1 MSIAKVAFL
10 IGSGV
15 SKDSHAPM
23 SAQITESLLNDGWF
37 QHQLDGVRFSKAKP
51 GDRHPVIRE
60 QAFLRILRDQIS
72 DTVRARERRPPNYED
87 IYACLMHIQQFGSG
101 YNVNPLVADAV
112 ARLRDASQHIHAT
125 MQEASNDQFQF
136 LVAKAADLVEWVVY
150 HALVAVTKPV
160 GLDLIA
166 QTAHVIGHV
175 DVFTL
180 NHDLLVERLFAQ
192 TGIPYSD
199 GFGAST
205 SGVSPFTEDWLVG
218 SAHACR
224 IFKLHGSIDWW
235 LERANDTW
243 RCVKLLGDP
252 HDVGYLREG
261 TDVSPLPAVLIGT
274 AEKELRYGTD
284 VTGHVFRAAHDA
296 LQEHYV
302 LICSGYGWRDNGIN
316 KRILEWLHLRKQN
329 RIVLLHNESMSD
341 GLSRTYFWWSHKD
354 FLQPRVHH
362 IRRWLSQVDFPCIE
376 AYL

>member
-1 MSIAKVAFL
+1 MSIGKVAFL
-10 IGSGV
+10 LGSGV

-23 SAQITESLLNDGWF
+23 SDQITESLLNDGWF
-37 QHQLDGVRFSKAKP
+37 KHQLDGVRFWKAKP

-60 QAFLRILRDQIS
+60 QAFLGILRDQIS

-87 IYACLMHIQQFGSG
+87 IYACLMQVKQFGSG
-101 YNVNPLVADAV
+101 YNANPLVAGAV

-125 MQEASNDQFQF
+125 MREASDDQFQF
-136 LVAKAADLVEWVVY
+136 LVAETADLVEWVVY
-150 HALVAVTKPV
+150 HALVDVTTPV
-160 GLDLIA
+160 GLDVIA
-166 QTAHVIGHV
+166 QTARAIGHV

-180 NHDLLVERLFAQ
+180 NHDLLVERLLAE
-192 TGIPYSD
+192 TGIPFSD
-199 GFGAST
+199 GFGVRAN
-205 SGVSPFTEDWLVG
+205 GVSPYTGDWSIRSVP
-218 SAHACR
+218 ACR

-252 HDVGYLREG
+252 DDDANRRQVIA
-261 TDVSPLPAVLIGT
+261 VSPLPAVLIGT

-284 VTGHVFRAAHDA
+284 VHGDVFRAAHDA
-296 LQEHYV
+296 FQEHHV

-316 KRILEWLHLRKQN
+316 KRILEWLRVRKEN

-341 GLSRTYFWWSHKD
+341 GLSRTYFWWFHEK
-354 FLQPRVHH
+354 FLRTRVHH
-362 IRRWLSQVDFPCIE
+362 IRRWLGQVDFQCFE